1 MVIYTGIIILVS
13 IFSPFVG
20 IISAIYYFSKINR
33 QSSSELKKLT
43 FIFLIFSLL
52 LFIFKVINLDLF
64 ANLVIG
70 ILLTTLIFVKY
81 YQKCLEQ
88 ESEDFVQHRYTSA
101 IIVAII
107 PNLVLVIVKN
117 LFFFEYIKKDIL
129 NSISQIQSNLDNM
142 FRLNADKIEI
152 VEDMLASFQDI
163 MINLNA
169 GIWILT
175 IATGLII
182 GALLVSKKLENNL
195 WKFDKIKLGF
205 EFQFILIIGL
215 MLYILKAKI
224 IAYNFLLLA
233 GYIYLIQG
241 VSVISYY
248 LKVQQKKWHSSHKF
262 IVPASIVIFSIIALS
277 NYIILLT
284 ISIIGLLDSWL
295 DFRKISMKE
304 LS

>member
-224 IAYNFLLLA
+224 IAYNLLLLV
-233 GYIYLIQG
+233 GYLYLIQG

>member
-1 MVIYTGIIILVS
+1 MIIYTGIIILVS

-215 MLYILKAKI
+215 MLYILKTKI

>member
-43 FIFLIFSLL
+43 FNFLIFSLL